1 MEMKAPSTT
10 AQPQPPSGGGGRT
23 GPAGAG
29 GMSADEEEEAGK
41 KWPDEA
47 HRDQD
52 SEPVGE
58 TEQRAGK
65 KICVDDAIS

>member
-10 AQPQPPSGGGGRT
+10 AQPQPPSGGVYTT

-29 GMSADEEEEAGK
+29 GMSAHAEDEEEEEGTK
-41 KWPDEA
+41 RPDQV

-52 SEPVGE
+52 SQPVGG

-65 KICVDDAIS
+65 YQHRW